1 MTPNT
6 TNNGDVILVIDDEE
20 VVTSMLRAL
29 LTKEGYEVHTAGG
42 GREAVDLAL
51 KVRPKLIIMD
61 ILMPDLDGYQATE
74 LIKQNSSLKE
84 IPVIFLTGRS
94 PEEDGGRA
102 YATGATTFLRKPFSN
117 KQIKNLIAL
126 TLQSVRA

>member
-1 MTPNT
+1 MTAT
-6 TNNGDVILVIDDEE
+6 TSTEGDVILVIDDEE

-29 LTKEGYEVHTAGG
+29 LTNEGYEVHTAGG

-51 KVRPKLIIMD
+51 KVKPKLIIMD

-74 LIKQNSSLKE
+74 LIKQNPTLKE

-94 PEEDGGRA
+94 PEEDAGRA
-102 YATGATTFLRKPFSN
+102 YATGATTFLRKPFSDE
-117 KQIKNLIAL
+117 QIRNLVVLA
-126 TLQSVRA
+126 LQSVRA